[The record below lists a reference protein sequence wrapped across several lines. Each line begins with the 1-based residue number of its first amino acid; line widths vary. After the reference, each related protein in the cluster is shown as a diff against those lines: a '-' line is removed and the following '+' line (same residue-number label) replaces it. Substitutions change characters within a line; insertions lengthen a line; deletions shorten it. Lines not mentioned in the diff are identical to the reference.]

1 MDHSLLCALPQDS
14 PLPRLTP
21 GSLVKGRSL
30 LDGDTYQFETT
41 IKDISI
47 PSQSLRLNPP
57 ESIIHQAARVYPRL
71 TVDVSGTVRPM
82 NDQSKVLAVLPVTI
96 SDLCPT
102 GCRLMAEA
110 NAWPAVT
117 SMQVILTCQL
127 PGSSHNSKISGKIEW
142 IDPTPDLHIGVQF
155 CFQSESDVARLD
167 LLHWYTSQQAKL
179 INTSV

>member
-14 PLPRLTP
+14 QLPDLPP

-41 IKDISI
+41 IKEISI
-47 PSQSLRLNPP
+47 PAQSLRLNAP
-57 ESIIHQAARVYPRL
+57 ESILHQAARVYPRL
-71 TVDVSGTVRPM
+71 AVDVSGTVRPM
-82 NDQSKVLAVLPVTI
+82 NDHGKILAVLPVII
-96 SDLCPT
+96 SDLCPS
-102 GCRLMAEA
+102 GCHVTAEA

-117 SMQVILTCQL
+117 SMKMMLTCQL
-127 PGSSHNSKISGKIEW
+127 PGCSHTSRFSGTIEW

-167 LLHWYTSQQAKL
+167 LLHWYTAQQAKL